1 MNSAVRIV
9 LISLAA
15 ALVAGMATAF
25 AIDLYVDHV
34 TSSTMDLVTFFRI
47 MNIDRNSN
55 GISID
60 FGIVCGLISAAA
72 QILDATFIT
81 EE

>member
-1 MNSAVRIV
+1 MNSAVRIA
-9 LISLAA
+9 LISLAT

-34 TSSTMDLVTFFRI
+34 TSSTMDLVAFVRV

-55 GISID
+55 GFAID
-60 FGIVCGLISAAA
+60 FAVMTGILAAVY
-72 QILDATFIT
+72 QCFMLTIDN
-81 EE
+81 E